1 MSCSYLGRMISHS
14 NKFLCFLPDTVLH
27 RALVGDWYKFWF
39 DTLLQIHRKLS
50 IVPSNSRRTNHH
62 QLIGL

>member
-1 MSCSYLGRMISHS
+1 MISHS

-27 RALVGDWYKFWF
+27 RALVGDWYRFWF

-62 QLIGL
+62 QLIG